1 MSQYIPYPTGTVTI
15 EFDGRPISAT
25 YSVLNGTITVTTS
38 YGRKTDLVGAVRS
51 NSGIKFL
58 AMRLLLDLAV
68 EGGAPS
74 HRPNLA

>member
-1 MSQYIPYPTGTVTI
+1 MSRYIPHPTGTVTI

-68 EGGAPS
+68 VGGAEP
-74 HRPNLA
+74 